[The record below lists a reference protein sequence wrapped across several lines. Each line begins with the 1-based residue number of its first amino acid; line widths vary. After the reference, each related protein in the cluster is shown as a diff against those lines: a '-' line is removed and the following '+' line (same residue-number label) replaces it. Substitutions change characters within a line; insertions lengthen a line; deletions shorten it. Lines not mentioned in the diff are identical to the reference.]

1 MRKETRKTTKIC
13 LVCGEDFKGTAA
25 AQVCGNACRVALKRI
40 LDADKKPEYWLLAKN
55 KGQKLPLVFGVT
67 PKKKETKLA
76 DIDVPITPITSES
89 LDIEKPTEPELT
101 KEQKLA
107 KKIQLTEQI
116 KSIKK
121 EKLPPGMMV
130 RQFTLTQEVRV
141 SEIEEQIELLNQ

>member
-40 LDADKKPEYWLLAKN
+40 LDADKKPEFWLLAKN

-76 DIDVPITPITSES
+76 DVDVPITPITPES

-107 KKIQLTEQI
+107 KIAQLSNQIDTVRKEQCPQRMHP
-116 KSIKK
+116 KTFQLNK
-121 EKLPPGMMV
+121 EI
-130 RQFTLTQEVRV
+130 RISDIET
-141 SEIEEQIELLNQ
+141 EIEQLKN